1 MTLND
6 RHRGKLFSIGMKMA
20 EVPDADHR
28 LLGVIRRLGLNFG
41 FGEKTVGEVCE
52 EAGVNPL
59 AGCLPL
65 IIQMLTST
73 TAPVTTK
80 ILRQPTSS
88 QRKPHTTGPRESP
101 L

>member
-52 EAGVNPL
+52 EAGVNPHTL
-59 AGCLPL
+59 LL
-65 IIQMLTST
+65 ISKIYTYDGYVPSAEELSRSSMRDILT
-73 TAPVTTK
+73 
-80 ILRQPTSS
+80 
-88 QRKPHTTGPRESP
+88 
-101 L
+101 